1 MNDPAS
7 KPPKADPQGP
17 VSADALIEKKRAL
30 AQLVVH
36 DLRNPLTA
44 AHGYVQLAKEE
55 LRTGGGRAAEY
66 LDDVAALIDKTLGLV
81 ATILDVE
88 ELEDGMLR
96 ARRATTTLRAIVDRA
111 LVGQQRSIEWR
122 GASLEILGIIDEP
135 VAIDADM
142 IGRVVENLIDNSLR
156 YAPRAGRVVVQ
167 ASWLGDW
174 LELAIGN
181 NGPPVS
187 ATEREAIF
195 GRYYQSE
202 ARRASARA
210 NRGLGLY
217 FCKLAAAAHGGTIDV
232 ESRGELGA
240 VFVLRIPHAR

>member
-1 MNDPAS
+1 MSDPIREPEEGATPS
-7 KPPKADPQGP
+7 A
-17 VSADALIEKKRAL
+17 SADALIEKKRAL

-55 LRTGGGRAAEY
+55 VRAGGQRVAEY
-66 LDDVAALIDKTLGLV
+66 LEDIAALIDKTLGLV

-96 ARRATTTLRAIVDRA
+96 ARRTTTTLRAIVDRA

-122 GASLEILGIIDEP
+122 GVSLEISGIIDEP
-135 VAIDADM
+135 VSIDADM
-142 IGRVVENLIDNSLR
+142 IGRVAENLIDNSLR

-167 ASWLGDW
+167 ARWLGDE
-174 LELAIGN
+174 LELAVGN
-181 NGPPVS
+181 NGPAVP
-187 ATEREAIF
+187 ATERDAIF

-240 VFVLRIPHAR
+240 VFVLRVPRAR

>member
-1 MNDPAS
+1 MTEPGSEHEGAELSAS
-7 KPPKADPQGP
+7 AP
-17 VSADALIEKKRAL
+17 ADALIEKKRAL

-55 LRTGGGRAAEY
+55 LRSGGERAAEY
-66 LDDVAALIDKTLGLV
+66 LDDVAALLDKTLGLV

-96 ARRATTTLRAIVDRA
+96 ARRAPITLRAIVERA

-122 GASLEILGIIDEP
+122 GVTLDISGVIDEP
-135 VAIDADM
+135 VALDADM
-142 IGRVVENLIDNSLR
+142 IGRVVENLLDNSLR
-156 YAPRAGRVVVQ
+156 YAPRGGRVVVQ
-167 ASWLGDW
+167 VSWQGDG

-181 NGPPVS
+181 SGPPVP
-187 ATEREAIF
+187 AAEREAIF

-217 FCKLAAAAHGGTIDV
+217 FCKLAAAAHGGTIEV

-240 VFVLRIPHAR
+240 VFVVRVPQAR